1 MAFHA
6 IFLVLLVVL
15 SFVLITKNPSAGTVA
30 EILRGD
36 GDSSIAARDVV
47 VHASRQRVLER
58 RCLAWFGI
66 ATSSG

>member
-30 EILRGD
+30 EILGGTVIPASLLVMLWYMRR
-36 GDSSIAARDVV
+36 ARE
-47 VHASRQRVLER
+47 S
-58 RCLAWFGI
+58 
-66 ATSSG
+66 